1 MRKYPMTDRTNLNA
15 ARFLES
21 LHQLTSDAERLDS
34 VLTRTMQAL
43 EKNGIKLS
51 VDVTGIMATVR
62 QDVENVER
70 ASRSVFTE
78 LGEFQQLVRTSALIT
93 SSLDL
98 DQVLHEVMDTII
110 SLTRAERAYLM
121 LRDQS
126 TDELTIRA
134 ARNWDRE
141 SLAQEDAIFSR
152 SIVNTAIAQGEPII
166 TTNAQADDRFQ
177 GMQSVV
183 SNALRSILCIPLVL
197 HGRIV
202 GVLYADN
209 RVEQG
214 LFNQDSVPL
223 MLAFGS
229 QAAIAIEN
237 ARLFA
242 RVKDDLDKAQR
253 EVQRLQIQID
263 QKKVTKEVKEITDTE
278 YFQTLSSLA
287 KDMRRQFDDDP
298 NDKT

>member
-1 MRKYPMTDRTNLNA
+1 MTDRTNLNA

-21 LHQLTSDAERLDS
+21 LHQLTSDTERLDS
-34 VLTRTMQAL
+34 LLNRTLQAL

-51 VDVTGIMATVR
+51 VDVTGVMATVR

-70 ASRSVFTE
+70 ASRSVFSE

-110 SLTRAERAYLM
+110 ALTRAERAYLM
-121 LRDQS
+121 LRDHA
-126 TDELTIRA
+126 TDELSIRA

-166 TTNAQADDRFQ
+166 TTNAQSDDRFQ
-177 GMQSVV
+177 GMQSVM

-209 RVEQG
+209 RIEQG
-214 LFNQDSVPL
+214 LFNQDGVPL

-242 RVKDDLDKAQR
+242 QVKDDLDRAQR

-263 QKKVTKEVKEITDTE
+263 QKKVTKEVKEITETD

-287 KDMRRQFDDDP
+287 KDMRRQFDDDS
-298 NDKT
+298 KA

>member
-1 MRKYPMTDRTNLNA
+1 MTDRTNLNA
-15 ARFLES
+15 ARFLQGIDS
-21 LHQLTSDAERLDS
+21 LTTSTEKLDS
-34 VLTRTMQAL
+34 VLARMMQAL

-51 VDVTGIMATVR
+51 VDVSGIMATVR
-62 QDVENVER
+62 QDVENLDR
-70 ASRSVFTE
+70 ASRTVFAE

-98 DQVLHEVMDTII
+98 DHVLYEVMDTII
-110 SLTRAERAYLM
+110 ALTRAERAYLM
-121 LRDQS
+121 LRDRQ
-126 TDELTIRA
+126 TDELSIRA

-141 SLAQEDAIFSR
+141 SLAQEDAVFSR
-152 SIVNTAIAQGEPII
+152 SIVNTAIAEGEPII
-166 TTNAQADDRFQ
+166 TTNAQSDDRFQ

-183 SNALRSILCIPLVL
+183 SHSLRSILCIPLVL

-209 RVEQG
+209 RIEQG
-214 LFNQDSVPL
+214 IFNQDSVPL
-223 MLAFGS
+223 LLAFGS

-242 RVKDDLDKAQR
+242 QVKDDLDKAKL

-263 QKKVTKEVKEITDTE
+263 QSKVTKEVRDITETD

-287 KDMRRQFDDDP
+287 KDMRRQYSTDDD
-298 NDKT
+298 KE